1 MCRCLRVSRSG
12 YYAWTGRRPSRS
24 ARRRKELGALIEW
37 VFNSSRGAYR
47 YRRTHAALARRGV
60 ETSPD
65 TVRSIM
71 REQGLEAA
79 QPRRKDPAPPSR
91 PPDLGSRPD
100 LVRRDFTANRPG
112 EQVGG
117 RYHVYPYLGGVR
129 VPGGRPRLL
138 HEESSR
144 VRDWGDNMRTESV
157 VRGDRYG
164 GPQVPVHDRRD
175 DPPAPGRGCQYT
187 SEQLGDH
194 LESYGTRPSVG
205 RTGVCWAGAWAEVGG
220 CDPQGTRGSIRWCIP
235 QEARPSGI
243 LPPRSSWNTIRN
255 DSTPPWGTGRRA
267 RSTRSTEQ

>member
-1 MCRCLRVSRSG
+1 MRS
-12 YYAWTGRRPSRS
+12 
-24 ARRRKELGALIEW
+24 
-37 VFNSSRGAYR
+37 
-47 YRRTHAALARRGV
+47 
-60 ETSPD
+60 
-65 TVRSIM
+65 
-71 REQGLEAA
+71 QGLEAA

-91 PPDLGSRPD
+91 PRARGSRPD
-100 LVRRDFTANRPG
+100 LVWRNFTANRPG

-164 GPQVPVHDRRD
+164 GPRVPVHDRRD

-220 CDPQGTRGSIRWCIP
+220 CDP
-235 QEARPSGI
+235 E
-243 LPPRSSWNTIRN
+243 
-255 DSTPPWGTGRRA
+255 
-267 RSTRSTEQ
+267 E